1 MKTDPIGLYIHIP
14 FCKKKCNYCDF
25 CSYSDLDSDTR
36 KRYLKA
42 LIREIE
48 SYRREER
55 VKADTVFFG
64 GGTPSLLLP
73 EEFGAICDA
82 LEESFE
88 ISEDTE
94 FTIEA
99 NPKTL
104 SKEKLSSYIA
114 RGVNRVSIGLQ
125 TIHENER
132 KILGRIHNLDDF
144 KAAYS
149 MVQDSG
155 ISNVGID
162 LMYGIPCQTID
173 SFRATLE
180 SAVSFSPTHISAY
193 GLILEEG
200 TPLWNMRDELT
211 FPTEDEECEMYE
223 LACSR
228 LRLAGYEHYEIS
240 NYAKPGYRSRHNLKY
255 WENKS
260 FIGVG
265 VAAYSSYGG
274 RRYGNFA
281 GIYEYL
287 SEDPKQ
293 YLTEEVI
300 DSDAFAYEYVMLGLR
315 LKDGIS
321 LSEYER
327 KYSTDFLLGR
337 RERILELVSGGYMT
351 LDSDRLALTEKGFYV
366 SNAILTDL
374 L

>member
-1 MKTDPIGLYIHIP
+1 MKAEPIGLYVHIP

-36 KRYLKA
+36 EGYIKA
-42 LIREIE
+42 LIREIL
-48 SYRREER
+48 SYRKEER
-55 VKADTVFFG
+55 IKADTVFFG

-82 LEESFE
+82 IEYSFE
-88 ISEDTE
+88 INRDAE

-104 SKEKLSSYIA
+104 TKEKLFSYIS
-114 RGVNRVSIGLQ
+114 RGVNRISIGLQ

-132 KILGRIHNLDDF
+132 KMLGRIHNLDDF
-144 KAAYS
+144 KSAYS
-149 MVQDSG
+149 MVRDAE

-162 LMYGIPCQTID
+162 LMYGIPYQTID

-180 SAVSFSPTHISAY
+180 CAASFSPTHISAY

-200 TPLWNMRDELT
+200 TPLWNMREELT
-211 FPTEDEECEMYE
+211 LPTEDEECEMYE
-223 LACSR
+223 LAASY
-228 LRLAGYEHYEIS
+228 LRAEGYEHYEIS

-281 GIYEYL
+281 GIDEYL
-287 SEDPKQ
+287 SENPTQ
-293 YLTEEVI
+293 YVTEEVT
-300 DSDAFAYEYVMLGLR
+300 DAESSAYEYVMLGLR
-315 LKDGIS
+315 LADGIS

-327 KYSTDFLLGR
+327 KYSTDFLVGR
-337 RERILELVSGGYMT
+337 RERILELVKGGYMT
-351 LDSDRLALTEKGFYV
+351 LTNDRLALTEKGFYV
-366 SNAILTDL
+366 SNSILTDL